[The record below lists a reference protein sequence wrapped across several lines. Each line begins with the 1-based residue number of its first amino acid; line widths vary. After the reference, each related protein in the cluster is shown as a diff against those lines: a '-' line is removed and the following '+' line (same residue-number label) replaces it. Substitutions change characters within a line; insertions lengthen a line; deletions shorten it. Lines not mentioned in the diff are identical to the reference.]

1 MSEKE
6 EQLKELAKLA
16 IEQADY
22 EKVFKY
28 NDLLKDLK
36 VNNNIL
42 LDV

>member
-1 MSEKE
+1 MNEKE
-6 EQLKELAKLA
+6 EQLKELARLA
-16 IEQADY
+16 IEQANY
-22 EKVFKY
+22 EEVFKY

>member
-1 MSEKE
+1 MNEKE
-6 EQLKELAKLA
+6 EQLKELVKLA

-28 NDLLKDLK
+28 NDLLKDLR